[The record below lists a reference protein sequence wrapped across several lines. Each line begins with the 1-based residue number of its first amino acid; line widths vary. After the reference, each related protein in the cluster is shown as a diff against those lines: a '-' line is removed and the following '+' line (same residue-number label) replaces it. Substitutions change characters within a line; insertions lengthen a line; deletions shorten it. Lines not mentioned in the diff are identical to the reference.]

1 MTKVGKNGKKKNLH
15 KSVLLTNSETFKG
28 LEVLRVKSC
37 IMVTFRDMFISNK
50 IEARLFS
57 VQTVH

>member
-1 MTKVGKNGKKKNLH
+1 MKKKKILH